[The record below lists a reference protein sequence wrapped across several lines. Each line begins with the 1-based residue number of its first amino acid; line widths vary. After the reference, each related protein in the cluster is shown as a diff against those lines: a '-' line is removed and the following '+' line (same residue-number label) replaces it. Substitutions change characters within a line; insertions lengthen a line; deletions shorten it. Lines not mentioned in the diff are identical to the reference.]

1 VSTWRYLLRFAV
13 RNLTVN
19 RLMNVVAVGT
29 TALALFIVA
38 GVVLVHQNVA
48 RTLEGLLEQTPV
60 ILYLE
65 DEADRE
71 EVSDLQS
78 RLLARDDVT
87 DVEYRSKEEAWEAFR
102 RSLRLEGDLLEGLE
116 GNPLPASLHV
126 NLDPAALEHV
136 ENIAAEFQE
145 WSGVESVDYGREII
159 EHLRGF
165 SNVIQVALGGTG
177 VIISIVA
184 IFIIFNTIRLSV
196 ISCSTEIDILK
207 LVGAT
212 RWFIGFPFVVSGI
225 AYGFFGSILGQ
236 GLLWILYWLVQSRVA
251 EVGFMQLQ
259 LFFLSPLWIFLIIC
273 LGSLLGVIGS
283 ATAVRRAIGRM

>member
-1 VSTWRYLLRFAV
+1 
-13 RNLTVN
+13 
-19 RLMNVVAVGT
+19 MNIVAVGT
-29 TALALFIVA
+29 TALALFIIA
-38 GVVLVHQNVA
+38 GVVLVHQNVTY
-48 RTLEGLLEQTPV
+48 TLEGMLERTPV

-65 DEADRE
+65 DEVQGE
-71 EVSDLQS
+71 GVSDLHS
-78 RLLARDDVT
+78 RLLARDDVI
-87 DVEYRSKEEAWEAFR
+87 DVEHRSKEEAWEAFR
-102 RSLRLEGDLLEGLE
+102 RSLRLEGNLLDGLDA
-116 GNPLPASLHV
+116 NPLPASLHV
-126 NLDPAALEHV
+126 NLKPVALDHV
-136 ENIAAEFQE
+136 EEIAQEFQN

-159 EHLRGF
+159 EQLRGF

-212 RWFIGFPFVVSGI
+212 RRFIGFPFVVSGVV
-225 AYGFFGSILGQ
+225 YGLLGSILGQ
-236 GLLWILYWLVQSRVA
+236 GLLWLLFWLVQSRVA
-251 EVGFMQLQ
+251 QLGFVQLQ
-259 LFFLSPLWIFLIIC
+259 LFFLPPLWIFLIIC